1 MYQTIEQQDI
11 VPCRP
16 YAPIWTVVFKKDT
29 DKVEKSQQQATEI
42 MTDPEDVTSERS
54 SQRER
59 FVST

>member
-1 MYQTIEQQDI
+1 M
-11 VPCRP
+11 
-16 YAPIWTVVFKKDT
+16 FKKDT